1 MAAPAI
7 PSEPEAPAMSKA
19 SLTITPEKPS
29 SPRSSWC
36 STVELIV
43 AGWSR
48 SSCGTMMW
56 AVMITRQPAS
66 MAAANG
72 TSSRR
77 RNWSRDLSTA
87 GSETCE
93 SRAVSPCP
101 GKCFALAATPV
112 DCRPA
117 THARPCRA
125 TRSASL
131 EKLRT
136 PLTGLSA
143 RELTSTQGAK
153 LTVQPACRSDQP
165 IAAAVARVVSRS
177 SSRPSTALPGN
188 GAPVAAKS
196 RVTSPPSSSMAMIA
210 YGFSAMMASV
220 SLRSCPGEEMF
231 CANRQT
237 PARPARSRSRSQTGR
252 VVPANP
258 GSMVACTLKPLP
270 ARLALKG
277 LDVVR
282 GELKTGSRGRVEQD
296 GDVRMQLKRCGG
308 PHRGHGSFDEL
319 VDRLC
324 FSSPRGHEHDV
335 AGLEDGPDA
344 LGQAVWRYR
353 IHVATEESSVV
364 PAGLAGPGL
373 DPRAGDERGARFV
386 ECDMPVGADP
396 QNLEVNAAGVRN
408 GPFVHLARS
417 HQVRGQSVGPR
428 HPSRI
433 DIDLV
438 NELVSDDAEVPLR
451 MVLRQAD
458 ILVEH
463 ERSRLRE
470 RHRTLHH
477 SAAEFVVDQQG
488 T

>member
-1 MAAPAI
+1 M
-7 PSEPEAPAMSKA
+7 E
-19 SLTITPEKPS
+19 
-29 SPRSSWC
+29 SWNPH
-36 STVELIV
+36 L
-43 AGWSR
+43 
-48 SSCGTMMW
+48 M
-56 AVMITRQPAS
+56 
-66 MAAANG
+66 NG
-72 TSSRR
+72 
-77 RNWSRDLSTA
+77 NVW
-87 GSETCE
+87 
-93 SRAVSPCP
+93 P
-101 GKCFALAATPV
+101 GKCLAVAATPV
-112 DCRPA
+112 DWRPA
-117 THARPCRA
+117 TQAAACLA

-136 PLTGLSA
+136 PMIGLSD
-143 RELTSTQGAK
+143 RVLTSTQGAK
-153 LTVQPACRSDQP
+153 LMVQPACRSDQP
-165 IAAAVARVVSRS
+165 IAAAVSREVSRS

-188 GAPVAAKS
+188 GAPVVAKS
-196 RVTSPPSSSMAMIA
+196 RVTSPPSSSMATIA
-210 YGFSAMMASV
+210 YGSSVMIASV

-237 PARPARSRSRSQTGR
+237 PARPAWSRSRSQPGR

-258 GSMVACTLKPLP
+258 GSMVACTLEPLP
-270 ARLALKG
+270 AGLALKG

-282 GELKTGSRGRVEQD
+282 GELETRSRSRVEQD
-296 GDVRMQLKRCGG
+296 GDVGMQLKCCGG
-308 PHRGHGSFDEL
+308 PHRGYGSFDEL

-364 PAGLAGPGL
+364 PAGLAGQGL
-373 DPRAGDERGARFV
+373 DPRSGGERGAGFV

-396 QNLEVNAAGVRN
+396 QNLEVNAAGLRN

-428 HPSRI
+428 HLRRI

-458 ILVEH
+458 VLVEH

-470 RHRTLHH
+470 RHRTLRH
-477 SAAEFVVDQQG
+477 SAAELVVDQQG